1 MEIKGSVAVITGGG
15 NGIGEAVAKYFIS
28 NGAKV
33 VIVDMMQKN
42 IDRVVEEI
50 KGMGG
55 EVIGVQANVTSEPD
69 TAKFYKAAIEAFGK
83 INIVVCCAGIIR
95 DGTMLSLDKE
105 TGKVAR
111 KMGLDKW
118 QPVIDT
124 NLTGTFLTIR
134 DGAEAMVNGG
144 WTGLLVAISSVN
156 KAGQV
161 GQLNYSS
168 AKVADALLPKIV
180 VGEFLLRGIRNIRCI
195 AIAPGY
201 TATPMLT
208 GMNQDALKA
217 ILADVH
223 IGRLVEPNEIARLI
237 GHAVENEAINAT
249 TLEITGGLCYPGGI
263 AK

>member
-15 NGIGEAVAKYFIS
+15 NGIGEAVAKFFVR

-33 VIVDMMQKN
+33 VIVDMAQKS
-42 IDRVVEEI
+42 IDRVVLELKE
-50 KGMGG
+50 MGG
-55 EVIGVQANVTSEPD
+55 EVIGVQASVTSEGD
-69 TAKFYKAAIEAFGK
+69 TAKFYKAALDAFGK
-83 INIVVCCAGIIR
+83 INIVVSCAGIIR

-105 TGKVAR
+105 TGKVNC

-144 WTGLLVAISSVN
+144 WTGLLVVISSVN
-156 KAGQV
+156 KVGQV

-180 VGEFLLRGIRNIRCI
+180 VGEFLMRGIRNVRCI
-195 AIAPGY
+195 GIAPGY
-201 TATPMLT
+201 TATPILA
-208 GMNQDALKA
+208 GMNQAALKA

-223 IGRLVEPNEIARLI
+223 LGRLVDPDEIARLI

-249 TLEITGGLCYPGGI
+249 TLEITGGLCYPGGV

>member
-83 INIVVCCAGIIR
+83 VNIVVSCAGIIR

>member
-15 NGIGEAVAKYFIS
+15 NGIGEAVAKYFVS

-33 VIVDMMQKN
+33 AIVDMAQAN
-42 IDRVVEEI
+42 IDRVVKEI
-50 KGMGG
+50 KEMGG
-55 EVIGVQANVTSEPD
+55 EVIGVQANVSSEAD
-69 TAKFYKAAIEAFGK
+69 TAKYYQAAIEAFGK
-83 INIVVCCAGIIR
+83 INVVVACAGIIR

-105 TGKVAR
+105 TGKVSK

-118 QPVIDT
+118 QPVIDV

-144 WTGLLVAISSVN
+144 WPGLLVAISSVN

-180 VGEFLLRGIRNIRCI
+180 VGEFLMRGIRNIRCI

-208 GMNQDALKA
+208 GMNQEALQA
-217 ILADVH
+217 ILKDVH
-223 IGRLVEPNEIARLI
+223 IGRLVDPNEIARLI